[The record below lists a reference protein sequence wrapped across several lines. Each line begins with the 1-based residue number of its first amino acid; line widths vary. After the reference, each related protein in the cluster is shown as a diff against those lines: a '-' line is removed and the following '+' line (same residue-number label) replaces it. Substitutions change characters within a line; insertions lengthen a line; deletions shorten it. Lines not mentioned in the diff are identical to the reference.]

1 MEAVK
6 SAHRASLRLSRCN
19 EREWNELSI
28 RLFSAVIF
36 SEWLRELFQ
45 HFVSGSSWRRI
56 NIWKRG
62 KELMTLNETVRRRYL
77 KTRTNKTKTI
87 SISPLKSPGSKM
99 KPAEQKE
106 ETHTHFLHDEHQL
119 LNMSHRQRQL
129 THVHVTHSAG
139 FGSIQLFVEGV
150 GGRRSGESNNKRA
163 GDGRNSCS
171 VSWPN
176 NSQLNLHFIL
186 LFCTRWQQTR
196 VLPSLEQT
204 RWVFLCWQSLWRLS
218 DTWHSG
224 CRASPDL
231 KHRQKNINIRPFIQ
245 SLSDSLWEVKGRSK
259 MLWCDQ
265 KLLIWPW
272 FSRQREAIKRRAM
285 DLN

>member
-62 KELMTLNETVRRRYL
+62 KELMTLNEAVRRRYL

-129 THVHVTHSAG
+129 THVHVTHSAW

-176 NSQLNLHFIL
+176 NSQPAFHSAVLHTLTTNESLTFIR
-186 LFCTRWQQTR
+186 T
-196 VLPSLEQT
+196 
-204 RWVFLCWQSLWRLS
+204 
-218 DTWHSG
+218 D
-224 CRASPDL
+224 
-231 KHRQKNINIRPFIQ
+231 
-245 SLSDSLWEVKGRSK
+245 SLSFSLLTIFMATFWHVTQWMPSFTRPETQTEEHQHQTIHSNSF
-259 MLWCDQ
+259 
-265 KLLIWPW
+265 W
-272 FSRQREAIKRRAM
+272 FTLRG
-285 DLN
+285 